1 MNTTFTIILFAAS
14 AMMLAA
20 DLRSGRIHYTRKY
33 KNYIYA
39 WTGRIKISRGSKSY
53 SIWRRHMPF
62 WYWTKIGYTALSTL
76 ALLPAYFYY
85 DRIMEWVSD
94 ELYTPMLIL
103 LYAPWIVTI
112 AYLGNGLFG
121 RLSLWNRRRWREAN
135 APTKSEVQT
144 LGLSDPPVEAE
155 QLGEKVA
162 GNPLEWTKSRVE

>member
-14 AMMLAA
+14 ALMLAA

-33 KNYIYA
+33 KDYIYA

-76 ALLPAYFYY
+76 ALLPASFYH
-85 DRIMEWVSD
+85 DQILELASD
-94 ELYTPMLIL
+94 EPYTPMLIL
-103 LYAPWIVTI
+103 LYAPLIVTI
-112 AYLGNGLFG
+112 FYVANGLFG

-144 LGLSDPPVEAE
+144 LGLSDPPFEAV
-155 QLGEKVA
+155 QPGEK
-162 GNPLEWTKSRVE
+162 G